1 MFLQKEEERRSELD
15 IPPEDLALATLPG
28 AEFDPRARQF
38 DMDELRPQPIIR
50 KRPKILVAEERKDER
65 YWEKRNKVKTEE
77 IHRLPVI
84 THGWN

>member
-1 MFLQKEEERRSELD
+1 MLQKKEERQSELD

-50 KRPKILVAEERKDER
+50 KRPKMLVAEERKDER
-65 YWEKRNKVKTEE
+65 YWEMRNKVKSEE
-77 IHRLPVI
+77 IYISPAILQL
-84 THGWN
+84 N